1 MADLNLVLRLRADLR
16 QAIRQ
21 LDRAEKEL
29 RQLGPA
35 GRAAGQGARA
45 GAAGIERFG
54 TTAERAS
61 RGANLLRS
69 AVAGFTFAYFARQTV
84 RAVDGLKD
92 LGLTFEALNQR
103 FTFATGSVAEGAR
116 EMAFVREEADR
127 LGISFLASAGS
138 YSKLAAAVRGT
149 NIDAAQTREIFLGIA
164 EASSVLRLSADQV
177 EGAYRAIEQVA
188 SKGTV
193 QAEELRGQLGERIPG
208 AFQIAARAMGVTT
221 AELNKMLELG
231 EVLAD
236 DFLPRFAA
244 QLRREFAEGVPE
256 AADSAAASF
265 ARLGNSI
272 ERRLERAIRN
282 SSLLQWLAQ
291 VSDALREII
300 DLSGRTPAESATAE
314 LERIVRGLEA
324 GAGEGFRVGDLFGR
338 GFGRDEADTALRK
351 VIDDNGRISAELA
364 ASIRARGLGI
374 EESLLEAAQG
384 LQGARLRYFEE
395 AERALAADPLAQG
408 RFSTAVGR
416 QTLERRREQVAQ
428 ERERERRQR
437 DENFG
442 LFTSRRGDIEPGPVA
457 PDVDAFEKAFGELER
472 LYDRYS
478 LRSLDGEEKIREAYR
493 RRFAELREQYEAAV
507 AAAGDNDEL
516 SLKLFEENKNAEI
529 QLADNQQKDLEAFRE
544 RQAEVAER
552 TAEREARA
560 ADQAARRELDAR
572 RQVTEALQDAAAD
585 DGLISRYDQEII
597 RIERWRE
604 ANLQALADVGLAH
617 SELADRVEAE
627 ARRQRDALEEA
638 RTPLGAARRGLRD
651 YAADSADVFGQIED
665 ATVNAFR
672 GMEDALV
679 EFVQTGKLSFTDLAN
694 TIIADLARIA
704 IRSQITGPLAEVLGL
719 GNPFAV
725 AHSGAIAGQLGGRSR
740 NISPAAF
747 IGARRMH
754 GGGISGLRSDEVPT
768 ILKKGEGVFT
778 PEQMAAI
785 GGLGPREVAV
795 NIDNRGTPQRVTEVR
810 ATVDFRGLVISAV
823 TEDILTGGD
832 TFAALEAVGTGAS
845 L

>member
-84 RAVDGLKD
+84 RAVDSLKD

-127 LGISFLASAGS
+127 LGISFLASASS

-149 NIDAAQTREIFLGIA
+149 NIDTAQTREIFLGIA

-244 QLRREFAEGVPE
+244 QLRREFAEGVPT

-282 SSLLQWLAQ
+282 SSLLQFLAQ

-314 LERIVRGLEA
+314 LERVIRGREA
-324 GAGEGFRVGDLFGR
+324 GAGEGFSVGDLFGR
-338 GFGRDEADTALRK
+338 GFGRDEVDTALRK
-351 VIDDNGRISAELA
+351 LIDDNGRISDELA
-364 ASIRARGLGI
+364 ASIRAQGLGI

-384 LQGARLRYFEE
+384 LQGARLAYFDEQIRFLE
-395 AERALAADPLAQG
+395 NDPLTD
-408 RFSTAVGR
+408 STATGR
-416 QTLERRREQVAQ
+416 QTLERRRAQ
-428 ERERERRQR
+428 REEELERERRQR
-437 DENFG
+437 DENAS
-442 LFTSRRGDIEPGPVA
+442 LFTTRRGDIEPGPVA
-457 PDVDAFEKAFGELER
+457 PDVDAFEKAFGVIEG

-478 LRSLDGEEKIREAYR
+478 LRALDGEEKIREAYR
-493 RRFAELREQYEAAV
+493 RTAEELREQYEAA
-507 AAAGDNDEL
+507 AAAVGDNDEL

-529 QLADNQQKDLEAFRE
+529 QLAINQQKELEAFRE

-572 RQVTEALQDAAAD
+572 RQVTEALQDARAD
-585 DGLISRYDQEII
+585 RGLVSAYEQEII
-597 RIERWRE
+597 AIIRWRDE
-604 ANLQALADVGLAH
+604 NLRALAEVGLARG
-617 SELADRVEAE
+617 ELA
-627 ARRQRDALEEA
+627 RQVMEEA
-638 RTPLGAARRGLRD
+638 RLQAEEARDQTTALGGLREGLKD
-651 YAADSADVFGQIED
+651 YARDAADTFGQVRD
-665 ATVNAFR
+665 ATLNAFR

-679 EFVQTGKLSFTDLAN
+679 DFVRTGKLSFSDLADS
-694 TIIADLARIA
+694 IIADLARIV
-704 IRSQITGPLAEVLGL
+704 IRQQITGPLAEVLGL

-768 ILKKGEGVFT
+768 ILQRGEGVFT
-778 PEQMAAI
+778 PEQLAA
-785 GGLGPREVAV
+785 LGPAGGSGPVRVEVV
-795 NIDNRGTPQRVTEVR
+795 NSGTEKEVTGAEAYFDFEGMVVRIMTDN
-810 ATVDFRGLVISAV
+810 VDG
-823 TEDILTGGD
+823 GGD
-832 TFAALEAVGTGAS
+832 FGRLLQSKIPGMQ